1 MDMGYWKHN
10 ECEIEREL
18 RWRRIRWHSSNH
30 GWREAGGF
38 PLCDL
43 RGALHHPP
51 YPYHSCQ
58 LQQVGETH
66 LTCILLFPKE
76 RLTWPLR
83 PASVIDVLYLPAEC
97 IFLFLHKE
105 FCIDVFCIYGIKW
118 KKVTPPPLL
127 LLLTQSENTQPSI
140 KYAKPASELSERD
153 K

>member
-1 MDMGYWKHN
+1 MQQSL
-10 ECEIEREL
+10 CEVLLSPEVKFVTIIHFL
-18 RWRRIRWHSSNH
+18 SAVCSIGS
-30 GWREAGGF
+30 
-38 PLCDL
+38 
-43 RGALHHPP
+43 LHHPP
-51 YPYHSCQ
+51 HPYHSCQ